1 MFANTVGWTSVF
13 LNIQYEAGSLY
24 NTTYTNHSLINQA
37 GSLYL
42 DNRGLQPSVKTHT
55 TGCLEG
61 STLRTSHKYR
71 LRLFPMCLLTNR

>member
-13 LNIQYEAGSLY
+13 LNIQYE
-24 NTTYTNHSLINQA
+24 A